1 MFTILELV
9 DMHNPMSLAKEGGT
23 GQTPLLPRP
32 QPPAKGGGTGQTEP
46 FVQGGGGGLPF
57 TSFLGKWHWIVHVSP
72 GIVLKKI
79 KKDGEALWRR
89 VYGREPLLLKPYP
102 LHT

>member
-23 GQTPLLPRP
+23 GQTPLHPRP

-46 FVQGGGGGLPF
+46 FVQGGDGVCPIPPSLASGIGLF
-57 TSFLGKWHWIVHVSP
+57 MS
-72 GIVLKKI
+72 
-79 KKDGEALWRR
+79 AL
-89 VYGREPLLLKPYP
+89 ELS
-102 LHT
+102 

>member
-32 QPPAKGGGTGQTEP
+32 QPPAKGGGTGQTE
-46 FVQGGGGGLPF
+46 
-57 TSFLGKWHWIVHVSP
+57 TNRSN
-72 GIVLKKI
+72 
-79 KKDGEALWRR
+79 
-89 VYGREPLLLKPYP
+89 
-102 LHT
+102 